1 MDSFAANSK
10 KSFHIRSN
18 SLPSKAHPVVDEV
31 NENLCRLRA
40 SEEATS
46 SSSSLCQKLDGLQD
60 LQDSIDK
67 LLLLPLTHQALVD
80 NKSVDE
86 LLEGSLKILDVC
98 ALAKDVLSQM
108 KESAHELESALRRK
122 RRDQILVDVQKYMN
136 SRKLMKKAIHKVL
149 KRMVTTSS
157 QRGDENSEINSL
169 LKGAEVITFSAIESL
184 LCFIAEPKLP
194 SKMSR
199 WSLVSKLMQTK
210 RVASK
215 EEEANENEVEM
226 VDVALHSITNQKCD
240 FFVQVEDVRNSLR
253 KLESCINDFEED
265 LESLYRRLVKNRVSF
280 LNILNY

>member
-18 SLPSKAHPVVDEV
+18 SLPSKPHPVVDEV

-67 LLLLPLTHQALVD
+67 LLLLPHTHQALVD
-80 NKSVDE
+80 NKSVDD

-108 KESAHELESALRRK
+108 KESAHELESALRRRK
-122 RRDQILVDVQKYMN
+122 DDKIDVQKYLN
-136 SRKLMKKAIHKVL
+136 SRKMVKKAIHMTL
-149 KRMVTTSS
+149 KGMKKTNFQKS
-157 QRGDENSEINSL
+157 DESSEIVSL
-169 LKGAEVITFSAIESL
+169 LKEAETVTYNSIESL
-184 LCFIAEPKLP
+184 LLFVAGPKFP

-199 WSLVSKLMQTK
+199 WSLVSKFIQPK
-210 RVASK
+210 KVVSK
-215 EEEANENEVEM
+215 DEDTNENEVEM
-226 VDVALHSITNQKCD
+226 VDVALCSITNHKSD
-240 FFVQVEDVRNSLR
+240 FLVQVEDVQKSLR
-253 KLESCINDFEED
+253 KLESCICDFEED

>member
-18 SLPSKAHPVVDEV
+18 SLPSKPHPVVDEV
-31 NENLCRLRA
+31 NENLCRLKA
-40 SEEATS
+40 SEATS

-60 LQDSIDK
+60 LHDSIDK

-80 NKSVDE
+80 NKSVDN

-108 KESAHELESALRRK
+108 KESEHELESALRR
-122 RRDQILVDVQKYMN
+122 RRGDDILVDVQKYMN
-136 SRKLMKKAIHKVL
+136 SRKMMKKAIHKAL
-149 KRMVTTSS
+149 RSMERTSS
-157 QRGDENSEINSL
+157 QKVDENSEMASL
-169 LKGAEVITFSAIESL
+169 LKEAEVVTYSTIESL
-184 LCFIAEPKLP
+184 LCFIAGPKLP

-199 WSLVSKLMQTK
+199 WSLVSKLIQPK

-215 EEEANENEVEM
+215 EDEANGNEVEM
-226 VDVALHSITNQKCD
+226 VDVALYSINNQKSH
-240 FFVQVEDVRNSLR
+240 FLVQVEDVQNSLK
-253 KLESCINDFEED
+253 KLESCIHDFEED
-265 LESLYRRLVKNRVSF
+265 LESLYRCLIKNRVAF

>member
-10 KSFHIRSN
+10 KSFHVRSN
-18 SLPSKAHPVVDEV
+18 SLPSKPHPVVDEV

-80 NKSVDE
+80 NKLVDE

-108 KESAHELESALRRK
+108 KESAHELESALRRRK
-122 RRDQILVDVQKYMN
+122 DDKIDVQKYLN
-136 SRKLMKKAIHKVL
+136 SRKMVKKAIHMTL
-149 KRMVTTSS
+149 KEMKKTNFQKS
-157 QRGDENSEINSL
+157 DESSEIVSL
-169 LKGAEVITFSAIESL
+169 LKEAESVAYNSIESL
-184 LCFIAEPKLP
+184 LLFVAGPKFP

-199 WSLVSKLMQTK
+199 WSLVSKFIQPK
-210 RVASK
+210 KVVSK
-215 EEEANENEVEM
+215 DEDTNGNEVEM
-226 VDVALHSITNQKCD
+226 VDVALYSITHHKSD
-240 FFVQVEDVRNSLR
+240 FHVQVEDVQNSLR
-253 KLESCINDFEED
+253 KLESCICDFEED

-280 LNILNY
+280 LNILNH

>member
-10 KSFHIRSN
+10 KLFHVRSN
-18 SLPSKAHPVVDEV
+18 SLPSKPHPVVDEV

-46 SSSSLCQKLDGLQD
+46 SYSSLCQKLDGLQD

-108 KESAHELESALRRK
+108 KESAHELESALRRRK
-122 RRDQILVDVQKYMN
+122 DDKIDVQKYLN
-136 SRKLMKKAIHKVL
+136 SRKMVKKAIHMTL
-149 KRMVTTSS
+149 KGMKKTNFQKS
-157 QRGDENSEINSL
+157 DESSEIVSL
-169 LKGAEVITFSAIESL
+169 LKEAESVAYNSIESL
-184 LCFIAEPKLP
+184 LLFVAGPKFP

-199 WSLVSKLMQTK
+199 WSLVSKFIQPK
-210 RVASK
+210 KVVSK
-215 EEEANENEVEM
+215 DEDTNGNEVEM
-226 VDVALHSITNQKCD
+226 VDVALYSITHHKSD
-240 FFVQVEDVRNSLR
+240 FHVQVEDVQNSLR
-253 KLESCINDFEED
+253 KLESCICDFEED
-265 LESLYRRLVKNRVSF
+265 LESLHRRLVKNRVSF
-280 LNILNY
+280 LNILNH